1 MGFARAPARLDHL
14 LADVNRANAFRDVAL
29 RLATA
34 APDEIDRY
42 VTEQRPL
49 MVSMLD
55 ALIYNRSHTSRDV
68 FERLIET
75 CKTFGAQ
82 HAETR
87 DLI

>member
-1 MGFARAPARLDHL
+1 
-14 LADVNRANAFRDVAL
+14 
-29 RLATA
+29 
-34 APDEIDRY
+34 
-42 VTEQRPL
+42 

-68 FERLIET
+68 FERLIEN
-75 CKTFGAQ
+75 CKTFGTQ